1 MTEKRPRVFK
11 AKINKL
17 EITMYNCVVDLCV
30 IRQQAES
37 LYLETPLK
45 INNGDYTFNTTYL

>member
-1 MTEKRPRVFK
+1 MTEQRPRVFK
-11 AKINKL
+11 AKINK
-17 EITMYNCVVDLCV
+17 IAIKMYNCVVNLCV